1 MPTIAKAEK
10 ERLKTSSAGSSDRA
24 AVAGF
29 TLLEMLVVLM
39 IAGLLLAVTPPLIS
53 NAIPGG
59 QLKSTAR
66 SLVSAL
72 RQTRS
77 LAISEAAPRRLTVD
91 LEAREVRISGRART
105 IDIPSKID
113 VELTVAE
120 SQRSGEH
127 MAAVSF
133 FPDGSSTGGRIRLG
147 RADIHYQV
155 DVDWLTGRV
164 SLLE

>member
-1 MPTIAKAEK
+1 M
-10 ERLKTSSAGSSDRA
+10 RLKTWSAGSSDRA
-24 AVAGF
+24 AAAGGF
-29 TLLEMLVVLM
+29 TLLELLVVLM

-53 NAIPGG
+53 NAIPGV
-59 QLKSTAR
+59 QLKSTALT
-66 SLVSAL
+66 LVSAL

-77 LAISEAAPRRLTVD
+77 QAISEATPRRLTVD
-91 LEAREVRISGRART
+91 LEARQVRIPGRVKA
-105 IDIPSKID
+105 IDIPSQID

-127 MAAVSF
+127 RAAVSF

-147 RADIHYQV
+147 RADIYYQV

-164 SLLE
+164 SLRE

>member
-1 MPTIAKAEK
+1 VRRRTW
-10 ERLKTSSAGSSDRA
+10 SAGSSDRA
-24 AVAGF
+24 AAAGF
-29 TLLEMLVVLM
+29 TLIELLVVLM

-53 NAIPGG
+53 NAIPGV
-59 QLKSTAR
+59 QLKSAAR
-66 SLVSAL
+66 TLVSAL

-77 LAISEAAPRRLTVD
+77 LAISEAMPKRLTVD
-91 LEAREVRISGRART
+91 LQAREVRIPGRAQA
-105 IDIPSKID
+105 IDIPAKID

-127 MAAVSF
+127 TAAVSF